1 MTPDEAI
8 GTLTGVG
15 QAGEDAAAEPSGE
28 WLVIGG
34 CPTPGPWQWAAP
46 PFRRQRD
53 GNH

>member
-28 WLVIGG
+28 WLGQIYIQGF
-34 CPTPGPWQWAAP
+34 TLA
-46 PFRRQRD
+46 
-53 GNH
+53 